1 METNVDRF
9 CGTYGENVSGKT
21 SIDDNEKKDIKT
33 FDDYMLLNSKKK
45 KRFPAS
51 STVTTRT

>member
-45 KRFPAS
+45 KGFQPR
-51 STVTTRT
+51 RR